1 MRSFPR
7 FIRPLLFTLGLI
19 VADRATAKESVPQT
33 PSNSSPILKKMILAE
48 SEAAVLALP
57 PDVQGGSQIVF
68 SGLPLLAD
76 QELAES
82 LAPAIGKALDID
94 LINAIGNVI
103 RQFGIKKDRV
113 LSVVVPNQDASGG
126 VLRIAVI
133 FGTYRDIS
141 FKGNRWF
148 SAKMLRE
155 KLGVRAGDPVSISR
169 LDEAVNWA
177 NTNPFR
183 RIQVMLNPVAQATG
197 QTDLIV
203 GVEERIPLRLLGTF
217 ENSGN
222 EVIGENQFSGMVQ
235 YGNVFGRDHQFT
247 YQLVTTERTSVYR
260 AQSIDY
266 RIPLPWRHV
275 FQVSGY
281 SSLVRPTFLGG
292 LFTQDAKHTGA
303 NVRYTIPFK
312 RADLAAEWFGLIDF
326 KRSNNNLEYGG
337 QQVLA
342 TGNELFHFGTGISAG
357 KQDRHG
363 GWTAGANLMF
373 SPGRMTPRNR
383 TLGLREARLGASE
396 LYVYG
401 NVSVQRSLKVG
412 AGWDLLLRGFGQLTT
427 DNLLGSEQITL
438 GGANT
443 VRGFDSRIYAADQ
456 GLIMNVEINT
466 PQIAFKLP
474 GAMGRRSPALIRFLG
489 FYDAGHVTYKH
500 TYPSDLP
507 FSTLAAA
514 GIGLRAGWANNFG
527 VSADYGIQMTSALRP
542 VKARSQGHLKVSLA
556 Y

>member
-1 MRSFPR
+1 MVMADVVAAEPSGAAQTGNQAVLRK
-7 FIRPLLFTLGLI
+7 LI
-19 VADRATAKESVPQT
+19 F
-33 PSNSSPILKKMILAE
+33 AE
-48 SEAAVLALP
+48 SEQSALGLP
-57 PDVQGGSQIVF
+57 PDVQGTSQIVF

-76 QELAES
+76 QELAVA
-82 LAPAIGKALDID
+82 LAPAIGQTLSVD
-94 LINAIGNVI
+94 LINGIGNVV

-113 LSVVVPNQDASGG
+113 LSVVVPNQDAGDG
-126 VLRIAVI
+126 ILRLVVI

-148 SAKMLRE
+148 SAKMLSE

-183 RIQVMLNPVAQATG
+183 RIQVLLNPVEQTTG

-203 GVEERIPLRLLGTF
+203 GVEERIPLRLLATF
-217 ENSGN
+217 DNSGN
-222 EVIGENQFSGMVQ
+222 EVIGKSQFSGMIQ
-235 YGNVFGRDHQFT
+235 YGNVLGKDHQFT
-247 YQLVTTERTSVYR
+247 YQLVTTEKTKVYR
-260 AQSIDY
+260 AQSVDY

-275 FQVSGY
+275 IQVSGY
-281 SSLVRPTFLGG
+281 SSLVKPTFLGG
-292 LFTQDAKHTGA
+292 LFTQDAKHTGGSI
-303 NVRYTIPFK
+303 RYTLPIK
-312 RADLAAEWFGLIDF
+312 KADLAAEWFGLIDF

-342 TGNELFHFGTGISAG
+342 TGNDLFHFGTGVSAG

-373 SPGRMTPRNR
+373 SPGRMTSRNR
-383 TLGLREARLGASE
+383 TVGLREARLGASE
-396 LYVYG
+396 LYLYG
-401 NVSVQRSLKVG
+401 NISIQRSLKMS
-412 AGWDLLLRGFGQLTT
+412 AGWDLLLRGFAQLAT
-427 DNLLGSEQITL
+427 DNLLGSEQLTL

-456 GLIMNVEINT
+456 GVIMNVEINA
-466 PQIAFKLP
+466 PQMLFKLP
-474 GAMGRRSPALIRFLG
+474 GAIGRRSPALVRFLG
-489 FYDAGHVTYKH
+489 FYDAGHVAYKH
-500 TYPSDLP
+500 AYASDLP
-507 FSTLAAA
+507 FSTLASA
-514 GIGLRAGWANNFG
+514 GVGLRAGWANNFG
-527 VSADYGIQMTSALRP
+527 ISADYGVQMTSALRP